1 VQYLPELKMGSE
13 VVVTFKYLVGV
24 DGGGTGTRVRIEHPD
39 GTLVA
44 PGVGGPSGL
53 MHGSDKAWAAILAA
67 LDNAFVEVGLA
78 VPDYATMAIG
88 LGLAG
93 VHNQRWA
100 AEFKG
105 KNPGFGALQLET
117 DAFSTVL
124 GAHLGQPGA
133 IISIG
138 TGSVGEA
145 FLPDGTRRE
154 VGGWGFPAGDEGAGD
169 WLGLRAISYGLRVL
183 DGRDQPG
190 GFAHAVITFCGGDRN
205 GVNAWLAGATQ
216 TTYAQLAPIVIQY
229 ASTDSAARNILI
241 EAGIEIAKF
250 GAALDASGQLPIALC
265 GGLAE
270 PLREY
275 LPEQFLARVVKP
287 HADSVAGALLLI
299 RRSVEGKQ

>member
-1 VQYLPELKMGSE
+1 MGSD
-13 VVVTFKYLVGV
+13 VVVTFEYLVGV
-24 DGGGTGTRVRIEHPD
+24 DGGGTGTRVRVERPD
-39 GTLVA
+39 GALVA
-44 PGVGGPSGL
+44 RGVGGPSGL
-53 MHGSDKAWAAILAA
+53 MHGSDQAWAAILDALNAA
-67 LDNAFVEVGLA
+67 FAEAGL
-78 VPDYATMAIG
+78 VRPDYTTIAIG

-100 AEFKG
+100 AEFRE

-117 DAFSTVL
+117 DAYTTVL
-124 GAHLGQPGA
+124 GAHMGGPGA

-145 FLPDGTRRE
+145 LLPDGTRRE
-154 VGGWGFPAGDEGAGD
+154 VGGFGFPAGDEGAGD
-169 WLGLRAISYGLRVL
+169 WLGLRAISHGLRVL
-183 DGRDQPG
+183 DGRDLSG
-190 GFAHAVITFCGGDRN
+190 NFAQAVIDFCGGDRN
-205 GVNAWLAGATQ
+205 GVNAWLADATQ
-216 TTYAQLAPIVIQY
+216 TTFAQLAPIVIQY
-229 ASTDSAARNILI
+229 APTDDAARNILI
-241 EAGIEIAKF
+241 EAGMEIAKF
-250 GAALDASGQLPIALC
+250 GAALDATGQLPIALC